1 MLLSHRGDILSHDYL
16 LERISHLL
24 SNRNPRIRY
33 RCRVRDE
40 MCSRRCRRK
49 HYDLIVEGIMLWYCY
64 DDDVARRYEAE
75 APYMPRKEIYS

>member
-24 SNRNPRIRY
+24 SNRNPRNRRRDY
-33 RCRVRDE
+33 DE

-64 DDDVARRYEAE
+64 DDDVALWYGA
-75 APYMPRKEIYS
+75 